1 MTHFFKKSFATLAL
15 LSTVFIGG
23 TFSLAP
29 AAVHAEETV
38 IGKPAAGTESKA
50 LINYVSESCRD
61 LGNCTVC
68 DALKLV
74 GGVAQWLL
82 ATIGALA
89 LLLVVWGGFTWL
101 TSGGNPEKIKKGKDQ
116 ILGAAFGMVVLLG
129 AWTFINII
137 FSIFIPTELGK
148 TPKFN
153 FGTSPS
159 EWSTIDCSAGPS
171 PSPSPSAPK

>member
-1 MTHFFKKSFATLAL
+1 MTPLFQKTFASLAL
-15 LSTVFIGG
+15 LTVILMNG
-23 TFSLAP
+23 TLLLSPAP
-29 AAVHAEETV
+29 VFAEATV
-38 IGKPAAGTESKA
+38 IGKPVDGTESKA
-50 LINYVSESCRD
+50 LISYVSESCQK

-74 GGVAQWLL
+74 GGIAQWLL
-82 ATIGALA
+82 ATIGALS

-116 ILGAAFGMVVLLG
+116 ILGAALGMVVLLG

-159 EWSTIDCSAGPS
+159 EWSTIDCSAR
-171 PSPSPSAPK
+171 PSPSAPPIPK